1 MKIMKK
7 MSFILALALLVT
19 VGGVYASWNYS
30 RGTLATTDITFNG
43 RMADIVSG
51 TAKGTIQVVSN
62 SNTLT
67 FKVDDVDAADYVAVL
82 VPTGQVQIQFKAAV
96 GADNAVVTE
105 GIKLQATVTV
115 AGTKTPYN
123 TGSGTVAI
131 FAPKASNTF
140 ELNGGNKV
148 LPNTSITITAAQ
160 IAAAID
166 FCEGETVKLDT
177 YEDNLAFE
185 QAMGTYTITVTISEV
200 TA

>member
-51 TAKGTIQVVSN
+51 TAKGTIQVVEN

-67 FKVDDVDAADYVAVL
+67 FKVDDVDAADYVAAL
-82 VPTGQVQIQFKAAV
+82 VPSGQVQIQFKAAV
-96 GADNAVVTE
+96 GADSAVVTQ

-123 TGSGTVAI
+123 NGTKDLAI

-140 ELNGGNKV
+140 VLNGGEKV
-148 LPNTSITITAAQ
+148 KPNTSITILATD
-160 IAAAID
+160 IANAIN
-166 FCEGETVKLDT
+166 FCEGETVVLDT

-200 TA
+200 SE